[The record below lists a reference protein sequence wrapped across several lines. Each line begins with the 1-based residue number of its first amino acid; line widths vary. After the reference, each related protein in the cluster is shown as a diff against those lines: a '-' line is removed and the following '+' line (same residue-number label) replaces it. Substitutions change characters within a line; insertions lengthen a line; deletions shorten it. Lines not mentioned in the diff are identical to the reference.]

1 MNKYIYEGPV
11 MIFDR
16 FVTKDWSGETIAVT
30 EKKARSNLI
39 YQYKKQNNLVPSSR
53 VKLTGKLIKQDWEE
67 NIDGQICTKLKFE

>member
-67 NIDGQICTKLKFE
+67 NMDGQIYTKLKFE

>member
-67 NIDGQICTKLKFE
+67 NTDGQICTKLKFE